1 MLRPWTRLL
10 KNPRYRADASG
21 DDSEDVQ
28 ETFVTEFKSVGAPA
42 RMTERRES

>member
-42 RMTERRES
+42 RMTQRRES